1 MLDELTKL
9 GLTPEEA
16 QAVIDKYPAGTIEKA
31 LKHTVFKTKTC
42 FRNAL
47 IIELKHPLRKAP

>member
-16 QAVIDKYPAGTIEKA
+16 QAVIDKYPAATIEKA
-31 LKHTVFKTKTC
+31 LKHTVFKTKKC

-47 IIELKHPLRKAP
+47 FIQIKHPI